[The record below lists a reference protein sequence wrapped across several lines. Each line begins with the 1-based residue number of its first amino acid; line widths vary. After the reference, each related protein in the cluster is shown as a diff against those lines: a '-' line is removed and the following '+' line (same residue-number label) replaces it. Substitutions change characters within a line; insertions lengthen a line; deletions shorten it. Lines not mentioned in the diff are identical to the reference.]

1 VALTG
6 QEGAA
11 TAAIDEAFREVNRVE
26 AMMTV
31 YRDDS
36 PVSEV
41 NARAGHG
48 GVEVPEELLKLV
60 VEAKQISAQTDG
72 KFDISFGALGGLWRY
87 KAEKPTLPDPSLIEA
102 RLPLVDYRAILV
114 DREKKTI
121 ALAKPGMAIGLG
133 AIAKG
138 YAVDRVAHIL
148 RSHGEDNFIIN
159 GGGDLFI
166 SGRKGDRPWKVGIQ
180 NPRDR
185 ASYFARFPVTRP
197 GAVVTSGDYEKFFE
211 LDGKRYHH
219 ILDPDTGYPARGTV
233 SVTILADSAARAD
246 ALATGV
252 FILGPEK
259 GMELIEA
266 DDTLEGV
273 IVTDELIPLVSSG
286 LKDTIAMTPITV
298 AKDR

>member
-1 VALTG
+1 
-6 QEGAA
+6 
-11 TAAIDEAFREVNRVE
+11 
-26 AMMTV
+26 MTV